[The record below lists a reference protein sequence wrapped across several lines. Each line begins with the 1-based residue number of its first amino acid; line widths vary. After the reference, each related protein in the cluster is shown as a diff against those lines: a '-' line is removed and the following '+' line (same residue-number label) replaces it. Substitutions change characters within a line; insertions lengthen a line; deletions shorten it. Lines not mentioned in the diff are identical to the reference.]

1 MDCVLVFITAPDM
14 ETARSIARVLVEE
27 RLAAGVNLVPGV
39 RSIYRW
45 KGEIHDEPEV
55 QLLLQTRADRVADL
69 AARVAALHPY
79 EVPEVMALPIAAGHV
94 PYLDW
99 IRSEVNGPS
108 GG

>member
-14 ETARSIARVLVEE
+14 ATAASLARHLVEE

-45 KGEIHDEPEV
+45 QGEVHDEPEV
-55 QLLLQTRADRVADL
+55 QLLLQTRADRVDEL
-69 AARVAALHPY
+69 ARRVSDLHPY
-79 EVPEVMALPIAAGHV
+79 DVPEVMALPITAGHG

-99 IRSEVNGPS
+99 IRAEVDGPS
-108 GG
+108 A